1 MQVDINNDGTVDW
14 DELSSF
20 MIEMGMKGWAK
31 SGVGMP
37 NYACAGPMDSARPTH
52 AANQVCLRGGGRGRE
67 KGRGRGYSF
76 RLGAGKL
83 GKCGP
88 LGSGLST
95 GKSPV

>member
-37 NYACAGPMDSARPTH
+37 NYAYAGPMDSARPTH
-52 AANQVCLRGGGRGRE
+52 AANQVCLRGGGGGGGRE
-67 KGRGRGYSF
+67 GGGDT
-76 RLGAGKL
+76 
-83 GKCGP
+83 P
-88 LGSGLST
+88 SG
-95 GKSPV
+95 